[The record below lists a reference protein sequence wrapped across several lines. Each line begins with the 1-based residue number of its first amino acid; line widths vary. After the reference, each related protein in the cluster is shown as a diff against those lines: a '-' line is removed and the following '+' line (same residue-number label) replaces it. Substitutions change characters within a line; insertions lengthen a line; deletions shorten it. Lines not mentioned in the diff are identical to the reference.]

1 MKTAI
6 ELLRVELILNSK
18 QKHTESGKTSFT
30 IGLSKFDEL
39 FKEAEKNHKQQMIK
53 IADHC
58 LSTVKIIDKK
68 SGFVAMAAEQY
79 YWENFNN

>member
-1 MKTAI
+1 MESKKTAI
-6 ELLRVELILNSK
+6 DWLVQELRNGKELNANLIEQAK
-18 QKHTESGKTSFT
+18 QME
-30 IGLSKFDEL
+30 
-39 FKEAEKNHKQQMIK
+39 KQQMIK